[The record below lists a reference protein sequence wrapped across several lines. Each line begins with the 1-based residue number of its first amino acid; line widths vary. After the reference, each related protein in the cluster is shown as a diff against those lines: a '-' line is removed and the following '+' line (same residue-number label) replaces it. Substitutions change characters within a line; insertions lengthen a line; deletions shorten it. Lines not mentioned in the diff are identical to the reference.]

1 MDTATSRN
9 NCSSDTTL
17 TQKPETLK
25 KLKFAQANL
34 GRGYAAQKEIIR
46 EALHQELNLLMIQ
59 EPVGALAYVNIKYR
73 VIQKLNHDV
82 QKPVKSAVFVVDG
95 SLQVIEYPDLVEEN
109 IVAFKINIEDRIIG
123 IINVYLKKEVD
134 IEEDLSKINRIMDA
148 LNTPDIIL
156 GRNINAKSPW

>member
-34 GRGYAAQKEIIR
+34 GRGYPAQKGIIR

-59 EPVGALAYVNIKYR
+59 EPYVGALAHVNIKYR
-73 VIQKLNHDV
+73 VIQKLTHDV

-123 IINVYLKKEVD
+123 IINVYLKKEV
-134 IEEDLSKINRIMDA
+134 EVNRIMDA
-148 LNTPDIIL
+148 LNTPDIVL
-156 GRNINAKSPW
+156 GGI